1 MHLRKHCIDVLLNM
15 ILWPVAG
22 IISTTSRVLDREKQ
36 EEHALEVSIDYFPL
50 FLSFSFSSFSSQA
63 HTVSV
68 SLLFPGFSL

>member
-1 MHLRKHCIDVLLNM
+1 M

-50 FLSFSFSSFSSQA
+50 FLSFSFSSVSSQA

-68 SLLFPGFSL
+68 SPPVPCIQSVILSSH